1 LRTIRHYNE
10 RLKDVPVLMV
20 TAVNSRYPLGFSARD
35 IDDQWLPVTD
45 FLEKPIDLDVLRN
58 KVAAVLAQVA
68 AGAED
73 RQA

>member
-1 LRTIRHYNE
+1 M
-10 RLKDVPVLMV
+10 LMV